1 MSVFERLSRPTTSPN
16 PPNPLPANPRRE
28 TAGPATAIP
37 KLRRPVSISSRR
49 ATTARQAKSRP
60 QSVSIVAPLRQE
72 ARISRLE
79 AKVARSLTLI
89 EDLAYHID
97 KSTHILLGVGAGFSA
112 DSGLAVYRDIA
123 KFPAYERMG
132 VDYADLCDPVWL
144 RRNPDIFYGFW
155 GHCYNAYRE
164 TEPHLGY
171 TVVRR
176 LVEKYPDKHFFIY
189 SSNVDSHFEKIGV
202 PRGLIYEFHGTC
214 MDWQCAR
221 SCKAGAIFRLPF
233 DHRFTINEMTMQ
245 CPSTGRVR
253 PFSSTALPS
262 QARAAHYVGNGTWL
276 PLAQPSTSSLPNLR
290 PHTSARPTLAGALEK
305 QGIDLELIRKA
316 ARTITSTGE
325 RHINSYEASG
335 FLIDHQETR
344 ERKRAT
350 PPVAPPKV
358 LASPPPRCL
367 AKEPYR
373 QVYERTRRLLKSGT
387 VDSHPLCP
395 DCGYYLRPR
404 VLMFND
410 DLFIELC
417 SEEEQYLKFRR
428 RMLKEKEAKVCL
440 LELGCGLRIPTVRHE
455 LEGLLTKCSRT
466 GTPTAMYRV
475 NTDGRSGRSSRKA
488 PPQNLYSITMGGLDV
503 LERVGKILGLLDA
516 HPSESNAT
524 DEDSVE
530 TVQD

>member
-16 PPNPLPANPRRE
+16 PTHLPPTNPRRE
-28 TAGPATAIP
+28 TASLATAIP
-37 KLRRPVSISSRR
+37 KSKRSVSITSRR
-49 ATTARQAKSRP
+49 ATTARQGKSRP
-60 QSVSIVAPLRQE
+60 QSVGTAILLSQE
-72 ARISRLE
+72 ARVSRIE

-89 EDLAYHID
+89 EDLAYHIER
-97 KSTHILLGVGAGFSA
+97 SNYILLGVGAGFSA

-144 RRNPDIFYGFW
+144 RRNPDVFYGFW

-171 TVVRR
+171 TIVRR
-176 LVEKYPDKHFFIY
+176 LVEKYPEKRFFIY

-202 PRGLIYEFHGTC
+202 SRELIYEFHGTC

-233 DHRFTINEMTMQ
+233 EHRFNIDERTMH
-245 CPSTGRVR
+245 CPSVGRVR

-262 QARAAHYVGNGTWL
+262 QVRAAHYVGNGTWL
-276 PLAQPSTSSLPNLR
+276 PLTQPSASSLPNLR
-290 PHTSARPTLAGALEK
+290 PHTSTKPTLAGALER

-335 FLIDHQETR
+335 FLIDRQDPR
-344 ERKRAT
+344 EQKQRTAPT
-350 PPVAPPKV
+350 APPKI
-358 LASPPPRCL
+358 LTSPPPRRTTE
-367 AKEPYR
+367 EPYR

-417 SEEEQYLKFRR
+417 SEEEQYTKFRR
-428 RMLKEKEAKVCL
+428 RLLKEKDAKVCL

-455 LEGLLTKCSRT
+455 LEGLLSKCSRT
-466 GTPTAMYRV
+466 GIPAAMFRV

-488 PPQNLYSITMGGLDV
+488 PPQNLFSITMGGLNV
-503 LERVGKILGLLDA
+503 LERVGQLLGLLDTQ
-516 HPSESNAT
+516 PSRSST
-524 DEDSVE
+524 IDVDSVE
-530 TVQD
+530 TV